1 MVRGWSPVRLTLQ
14 LGEAPESRS
23 ADLVRISKDLRD
35 ELQRPRLV
43 RVGVGVGVR
52 VRAGV
57 SPRRA
62 ARTAPG

>member
-23 ADLVRISKDLRD
+23 ADLVRISEDLRD
-35 ELQRPRLV
+35 ELQGPRLV

-52 VRAGV
+52 VRVGV
-57 SPRRA
+57 SLRRA
-62 ARTAPG
+62 AGTAPG